1 MSRKRPLND
10 ADQRNVQ
17 KRRKMSSAFPES
29 NKDETLR
36 GRAIDDSN
44 KDLENG
50 TGSPDRKEKL
60 QPITAR
66 IAERKNISDDQ
77 KTKTADASG
86 KRNVSNSN
94 RNAVQPSAPKCFE
107 WQWIDNDGTWHD
119 YDSGTQLLMENLSI
133 GNKFTIRA
141 GKDRWTYDITKLS
154 ADLCRFCAY
163 PIYPTIHCVYLN
175 FNEI

>member
-1 MSRKRPLND
+1 MRKKRPLDN
-10 ADQRNVQ
+10 ADEGSKQ
-17 KRRKMSSAFPES
+17 KRMKMSLESTDSIHS
-29 NKDETLR
+29 NKDVALR
-36 GRAIDDSN
+36 GRAINDSN

-50 TGSPDRKEKL
+50 RGSPDRKETL

-66 IAERKNISDDQ
+66 IAESNNISDDQ

-86 KRNVSNSN
+86 KRNLSNSN
-94 RNAVQPSAPKCFE
+94 RNAVQPSAPKCFV

-119 YDSGTQLLMENLSI
+119 YDSGTQLLMENLFI

-154 ADLCRFCAY
+154 ADLCRFRAY
-163 PIYPTIHCVYLN
+163 PTFQPFILSI
-175 FNEI
+175 